1 MIFDHSLKKDA
12 DMSARLVVFYFIL
25 FLALSTTDDWTAAQ
39 PGPPPGTTATHFPLE
54 KRAAIIGQQTLPKLV
69 TDENAKVLGFLSK
82 AEATSVDLGAPFKIY
97 IVDLH
102 DLRNF
107 DPATS
112 KVVGL
117 LKEMQSLIFP
127 LVTDRQ
133 DGKGTQ
139 ARSAI
144 VVSKRKDKS
153 DNTKSIWIPTNWG
166 LALLAQG
173 LDEYR
178 TKKAPEFSSGFAVW
192 IPALNLHFLGDQLT
206 EDLVLIPLADRK
218 AYGLIRGV
226 PISAKIVFA
235 LYAREARSIDENK
248 PG

>member
-1 MIFDHSLKKDA
+1 MLTASQE
-12 DMSARLVVFYFIL
+12 
-25 FLALSTTDDWTAAQ
+25 WTAAQ
-39 PGPPPGTTATHFPLE
+39 PGAPPGTTAMASIPPE
-54 KRAAIIGQQTLPKLV
+54 RRAAMIGKQTLPKLV
-69 TDENAKVLGFLSK
+69 TDENARILGFLNK
-82 AEATSVDLGAPFKIY
+82 AEATTVDLGAPFKIY
-97 IVDLH
+97 AVDLH

-112 KVVGL
+112 EVAPL

-133 DGKGTQ
+133 DGKGMQ

-144 VVSKRKDKS
+144 VVSKRKDKT
-153 DNTKSIWIPTNWG
+153 DNTKLVWIPTNWG

-192 IPALNLHFLGDQLT
+192 IPALNLHFLGDQRT
-206 EDLVLIPLADRK
+206 ENLSLIPLADRK
-218 AYGLIRGV
+218 AYGLTKGV
-226 PISAKIVFA
+226 PVSAKIVFA